1 MQDLIDVRF
10 CLDGLPAPEYADPN
24 DLGTG
29 HRVTRYIEVVAGQCF
44 NINVRVL
51 QNFSLRFAP
60 ELYAKLEVDNQET
73 FMYSHLSCKGLK
85 HSRGRLQQEPFLDER
100 RGMIFADIGQSTNI
114 KLEHWVSVGSHS
126 RSRGKTTKSYSSG
139 RWGIASR
146 NEPCRVWQ
154 DWFSARHLL
163 PS

>member
-60 ELYAKLEVDNQET
+60 ELYVKLEVDNQET
-73 FMYSHLSCKGLK
+73 YMYSHLSCKGLK
-85 HSRGRLQQEPFLDER
+85 HSRGRLQQDHFITAFLGRKAWDDLR
-100 RGMIFADIGQSTNI
+100 
-114 KLEHWVSVGSHS
+114 
-126 RSRGKTTKSYSSG
+126 G
-139 RWGIASR
+139 RWTEYKYQVGALGLSG
-146 NEPCRVWQ
+146 
-154 DWFSARHLL
+154 FSLSITRKDH
-163 PS
+163 